1 MSSLHYHLL
10 HVGRSVGTMDLHDI
24 HTPHRTFELHAVQ
37 QNPEE
42 ETCLSTHFL
51 LSPHGRYTSDTPTSL
66 IICKKHSPNA
76 RKSCISEHARKRVQT
91 TDSHTHGIDF
101 LTNWQI
107 HRLIPPR

>member
-51 LSPHGRYTSDTPTSL
+51 LSPHWTLYVRHAYLPYHLQKTFPKRTKIMYFRTCSETGTNNRFSY
-66 IICKKHSPNA
+66 A
-76 RKSCISEHARKRVQT
+76 R
-91 TDSHTHGIDF
+91 
-101 LTNWQI
+101 N
-107 HRLIPPR
+107 